1 MRIEGD
7 YQQDGYATIRGLT
20 SPEVAANRFRQ
31 IQIDLSAAGKSF
43 DAFAKAHPLWRSE
56 SRGTF

>member
-20 SPEVAANRFRQ
+20 PPEVAANLFRQ
-31 IQIDLSAAGKSF
+31 IQIDLSAGKSF
-43 DAFAKAHPLWRSE
+43 DTFAKAHPLWRSE